1 MDKDKLLI
9 DLTKKQPRFEV
20 ASATDSDIM
29 RILCFATHEG
39 ENLNG
44 TIFPPKILI
53 NCYKTFVDKPVVIVP
68 DKFDNPTVHGFDFKK
83 QTFKND
89 ERINI
94 GHVVNAYPV
103 VVTEDEEFHYI
114 YSPEDLDSEELENGE
129 LRIVTELAI
138 YKHYYSDIA
147 ERIKMLHE
155 INDLKFS
162 MEAVV
167 DSYSTEEGGNVCTD
181 ITFTG
186 LAIVDKPA
194 FVRARSIEVSSQK
207 EEDEAMEFK
216 EMYEAEKAKNEA
228 LIAEKTAV
236 AEELESTKTELA
248 EIKEELANSKAT
260 IVEANA
266 QIEAL
271 KPFKEQVELAEKE
284 ALGNERV
291 AKLAKFGVKDA
302 DAKVL
307 AEKTKEEF
315 ADMVLEAAE
324 NMTVVEVAEEK
335 EDIIGVPA
343 HDTNMRTDFEKLVA
357 IFKD

>member
-1 MDKDKLLI
+1 MDKDKIYDI

-53 NCYKTFVDKPVVIVP
+53 NCYRTFIDKPVVIVP
-68 DKFDNPTVHGFDFKK
+68 DKYDNPTGHGFDFKK
-83 QTFKND
+83 QVFKND

-103 VVTEDEEFHYI
+103 VVMPNEELHWV
-114 YSPEDLDSEELENGE
+114 YSSEELDFEENKDGE

-147 ERIKMLHE
+147 ERLNLLHE
-155 INDLKFS
+155 IGDLKFS

-181 ITFTG
+181 ISFTG

-216 EMYEAEKAKNEA
+216 EMYEAEKAKNES
-228 LIAEKTAV
+228 LVAEKAV
-236 AEELESTKTELA
+236 VDE
-248 EIKEELANSKAT
+248 
-260 IVEANA
+260 
-266 QIEAL
+266 
-271 KPFKEQVELAEKE
+271 
-284 ALGNERV
+284 
-291 AKLAKFGVKDA
+291 
-302 DAKVL
+302 
-307 AEKTKEEF
+307 
-315 ADMVLEAAE
+315 
-324 NMTVVEVAEEK
+324 
-335 EDIIGVPA
+335 
-343 HDTNMRTDFEKLVA
+343 
-357 IFKD
+357 